1 MKQYLEIVESLTS
14 EEILIKQP
22 QILKIEISS
31 KVEAQTKLD
40 ENIKLFEGKN
50 CIKRIHKCYHEEGKS
65 CEIELLSLSPL
76 KEEKII
82 KP

>member
-1 MKQYLEIVESLTS
+1 MKQYLEIIESLTS
-14 EEILIKQP
+14 EEILTKQP
-22 QILKIEISS
+22 QILKIEVSS
-31 KVEAQTKLD
+31 KVEAQIKLD
-40 ENIKLFEGKN
+40 ENIKLFEGVN

-76 KEEKII
+76 KEEEII